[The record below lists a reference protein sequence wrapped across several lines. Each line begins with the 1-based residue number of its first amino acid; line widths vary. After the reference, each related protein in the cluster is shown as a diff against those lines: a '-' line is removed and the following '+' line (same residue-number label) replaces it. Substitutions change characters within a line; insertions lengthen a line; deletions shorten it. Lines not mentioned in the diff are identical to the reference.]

1 MNWYKK
7 SQIEPRPLLEQA
19 LVNIETGIVN
29 MPQLMNDIYG
39 TPYETLFDILNEMSS
54 RPALTERQIAFLTEI
69 KNVIEMQ
76 PLEDPMLSEEAAA
89 PEMANI

>member
-1 MNWYKK
+1 
-7 SQIEPRPLLEQA
+7 
-19 LVNIETGIVN
+19 
-29 MPQLMNDIYG
+29 
-39 TPYETLFDILNEMSS
+39 
-54 RPALTERQIAFLTEI
+54 LTEI